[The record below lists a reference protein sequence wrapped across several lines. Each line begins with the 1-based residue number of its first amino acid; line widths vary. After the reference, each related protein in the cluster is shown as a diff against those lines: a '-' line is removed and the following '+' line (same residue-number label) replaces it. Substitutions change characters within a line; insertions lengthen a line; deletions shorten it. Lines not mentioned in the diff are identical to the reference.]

1 MKKTVWPV
9 FFVLISGWMLA
20 LSAADRVA
28 GPMHKHRSEVIA
40 ARGMVATSHP
50 LAAQIGLDILKSGGN
65 AVDAAIA
72 VNAALGLMEPTGSG
86 VGGDLFAIVWDA
98 KSQKLYGL
106 NSSGPAPERLTLQIF
121 RDQGLA
127 KVPVLGPLPWTVPG
141 CVGGWQALHKRFGRM
156 ALPKVLAPA
165 IHYARAGVP
174 LPELIAF
181 YWARSVA
188 AFKGYENFQALYA
201 PGGVCP
207 KKGDIFKNPLL
218 AATLEKI
225 AASGGEAFY
234 RGEIAQAMVAYSDKV
249 GGYFSLEDFK
259 RYQAEWVDPI
269 GVRYRGYDVWELP
282 PNGQGLA
289 ALQMLNM
296 LEEFDLKTLGRD
308 GAELMHTLIEV
319 KKLAFEDRARFYAD
333 PRMAH
338 IPQETLLSKAYAQK
352 RLKLFNNKRAAREI
366 PPDPALL
373 EHGGTVY
380 LTVVDAERNAVSL
393 IQSNYFG
400 FGSGMVPD
408 GLGFCLQDR
417 GAGFALDESHP
428 NCLAPGKRPFH
439 TIIPAFVTRNNRP
452 VFSFGVMGGAMQPQG
467 HVQVLVNLLDF
478 GMDPQAAGDY
488 PRFRHD
494 GSTEPDGG
502 AVMKDGG
509 EVLLESGFSMEMIR
523 ELLARGHRIRF
534 DRGGYGGY
542 QGIWIDEDQNVL
554 RGGSESRSDGA
565 VVGW

>member
-1 MKKTVWPV
+1 MDRTMQCFLIFL
-9 FFVLISGWMLA
+9 FFFIA
-20 LSAADRVA
+20 QQHDAADRVN
-28 GPMHKHRSEVIA
+28 GPMHKHRSEVMA
-40 ARGMVATSHP
+40 ANGMVAASHP
-50 LAAQIGLDILKSGGN
+50 LAAQIGLDILKAGGN

-72 VNAALGLMEPTGSG
+72 VDAALGFMEPTGSG

-98 KSQKLYGL
+98 KTQKLYGL
-106 NSSGPAPERLTLQIF
+106 NSSGPAPMKLNRQIF
-121 RDQGLA
+121 ADQGLS

-141 CVGGWQALHKRFGRM
+141 CVGGWQALHRRFGKM
-156 ALPKVLAPA
+156 AFPKVLAPA
-165 IHYARAGVP
+165 IHHARAGAP

-188 AFKGYENFQALYA
+188 AFKTYRNFQDLYA

-207 KKGDIFKNPLL
+207 QKGDLFRNPLL

-225 AASGGEAFY
+225 AASYGETFY
-234 RGEIAQAMVAYSDKV
+234 RGELARAIVAYSEKV
-249 GGYFSLEDFK
+249 GGYFSLADFE
-259 RYQAEWVDPI
+259 RYQPEWVEPI

-296 LEEFDLKTLGRD
+296 LEAFDLKNMGRD
-308 GAELMHTLIEV
+308 SAELMHTLIEV

-338 IPQETLLSKAYAQK
+338 VPVDTLLSKEYARK
-352 RLKLFNNKRAAREI
+352 RLKRFNPDRAAREI

-373 EHGGTVY
+373 EHGGTIY
-380 LTVVDAERNAVSL
+380 LTVVDKDRNAVSL
-393 IQSNYFG
+393 IQSNYYG
-400 FGSGMVPD
+400 FGSAMVPD

-428 NCLAPGKRPFH
+428 NCVAPGKRPFH
-439 TIIPAFVTRNNRP
+439 TIIPAFVTRDGLP

-467 HVQVLVNLLDF
+467 HVQVLVNLIDF

-502 AVMKDGG
+502 PVMKDGG
-509 EVLLESGFSMEMIR
+509 LVMLESGFPMEMVR
-523 ELLARGHRIRF
+523 DLLARGHRVSH
-534 DRGGYGGY
+534 DRGGFGGY
-542 QGIWIDEDQNVL
+542 QGIWIDWDKKVL
-554 RGGSESRSDGA
+554 KGGSESRSDGA
-565 VVGW
+565 AVGY